1 MKEKGD
7 KDISTPAYVVKA
19 EGDAIR
25 PVNDISN
32 VEDGHAYEEITN
44 GEQEDEHAYE
54 DRKM

>member
-19 EGDAIR
+19 EGDAMR
-25 PVNDISN
+25 PVNDTSN

-44 GEQEDEHAYE
+44 GEQEDGHAYE